1 MKTIS
6 QEERNLFNPYKNV
19 SLIFT
24 KKLED
29 KGNACI
35 GFNSDIGFDEESFSE
50 KNFKQN
56 IEVSI
61 SDMVGSPLEH
71 RNDIHPLANEV
82 IQNCKLNLV
91 IFTGKPE
98 WKAKSPQSISFTKKA
113 SGYSAFL
120 LMKAKDA
127 AYLNTFLSA
136 MGQSN
141 ELSIKVDLLCDDYA
155 FSRLECEKSIEVIV
169 HGLSMS
175 FNLPS
180 LDSIMQSLK

>member
-1 MKTIS
+1 MTKIT

-19 SLIFT
+19 SLIFA

-29 KGNACI
+29 KDNACI
-35 GFNSDIGFDEESFSE
+35 GFNSDIRFDTESFGE

-91 IFTGKPE
+91 IFTSEPE
-98 WKAKSPQSISFTKKA
+98 RKAQSPQSISFTKKG
-113 SGYSAFL
+113 SRCDAFL
-120 LMKAKDA
+120 HVKAKDS

-136 MGQSN
+136 MGQST
-141 ELSIKVDLLCDDYA
+141 ELSIKVDLLCDDSV
-155 FSRLECEKSIEVIV
+155 FSSLEHGKSIEVVV

-175 FNLPS
+175 FNLSS
-180 LDSIMQSLK
+180 LDSIMQSLN

>member
-1 MKTIS
+1 MEEIT

-19 SLIFT
+19 SLIFA

-29 KGNACI
+29 KDNAYI
-35 GFNSDIGFDEESFSE
+35 GFNSDIRFDEESFSE
-50 KNFKQN
+50 KNFKQH

-61 SDMVGSPLEH
+61 SDMLGSPLEH

-98 WKAKSPQSISFTKKA
+98 WKAQGPQSISFTKKA
-113 SGYSAFL
+113 SGYDAFL
-120 LMKAKDA
+120 RVKAKDS

-136 MGQSN
+136 MGQST
-141 ELSIKVDLLCDDYA
+141 ELSIKVDLLCDDSA
-155 FSRLECEKSIEVIV
+155 FSRLEHEKGIEVIV

-180 LDSIMQSLK
+180 LDSIIQSLN

>member
-1 MKTIS
+1 MKIIS

-19 SLIFT
+19 SLIFA
-24 KKLED
+24 KKLEE

-35 GFNSDIGFDEESFSE
+35 GFNSEIRFDEESFS
-50 KNFKQN
+50 KKKFKQN

-61 SDMVGSPLEH
+61 SDMVVSPLEH

-82 IQNCKLNLV
+82 IHNCKLNLV
-91 IFTGKPE
+91 IFTGSRK
-98 WKAKSPQSISFTKKA
+98 WKAQSPQSISFTKKA

-120 LMKAKDA
+120 LVKAKDLV
-127 AYLNTFLSA
+127 YLNTFLTA

-141 ELSIKVDLLCDDYA
+141 ELLIKVDLLCDDSA
-155 FSRLECEKSIEVIV
+155 FSRLEYEKSIEVIV
-169 HGLSMS
+169 HGVSMS

-180 LDSIMQSLK
+180 PDSIIQSLN

>member
-1 MKTIS
+1 MEEIT
-6 QEERNLFNPYKNV
+6 QEQRNLFNPYKNV

-35 GFNSDIGFDEESFSE
+35 GFNSDIRFDEESFSE
-50 KNFKQN
+50 NNFKQN

-71 RNDIHPLANEV
+71 RSGIHPLANEV

-98 WKAKSPQSISFTKKA
+98 WKSQSPQSISFTKKA
-113 SGYSAFL
+113 NGYSAFL
-120 LMKAKDA
+120 LVKAKDS

-136 MGQSN
+136 MGQST
-141 ELSIKVDLLCDDYA
+141 ELSIKVDLLCDDSA
-155 FSRLECEKSIEVIV
+155 FSRLEHEKGIEVIV
-169 HGLSMS
+169 HGLSIS

-180 LDSIMQSLK
+180 LDSIIQSLN